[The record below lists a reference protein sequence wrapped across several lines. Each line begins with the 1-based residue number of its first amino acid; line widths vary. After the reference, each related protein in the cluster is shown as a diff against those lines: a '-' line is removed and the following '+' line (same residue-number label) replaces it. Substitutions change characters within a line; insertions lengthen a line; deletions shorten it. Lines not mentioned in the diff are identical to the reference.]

1 MGEEFLGL
9 LVYCIPALVT
19 GAIAFLF
26 FKEHTANENNRRN
39 FLLHQMHKKESFPV
53 RLQAFERLTL
63 FLERIS
69 AQQLMRRVAPIAPQ
83 PEAYKDLL
91 IQTIEQEY
99 EHNLSQQIYVSE
111 TCWRMLTTAKN
122 SSIQRIQNFEVI
134 ESIKTA
140 QDMRAPLFET
150 LSQAKVS
157 PDMALVFLKEEVGL
171 LLK

>member
-1 MGEEFLGL
+1 MGEDFLGL

-26 FKEHTANENNRRN
+26 FREHVTNENNRRN
-39 FLLHQMHKKESFPV
+39 FLLHQMHKKEILPV

-69 AQQLMRRVAPIAPQ
+69 AHHLLQRVPPIAPQ

-111 TCWRMLTTAKN
+111 PCWRMITAAKN
-122 SSIQRIQNFEVI
+122 NSIQQIISFNV
-134 ESIKTA
+134 SDDIKSA
-140 QDMRAPLFET
+140 QDMSAPLFES

-157 PDMALVFLKEEVGL
+157 PQMALALLKEEVGL
-171 LLK
+171 LLN

>member
-1 MGEEFLGL
+1 MGEDFLGL

-26 FKEHTANENNRRN
+26 FREHVTNENNRRN
-39 FLLHQMHKKESFPV
+39 FLLHQMHKKEIFPV

-63 FLERIS
+63 FLERMS
-69 AQQLMRRVAPIAPQ
+69 AHHLLQRVPPIAPQ

-99 EHNLSQQIYVSE
+99 EHNLAQQIYISE
-111 TCWRMLTTAKN
+111 SCWRMITAAKN
-122 SSIQRIQNFEVI
+122 NSIQQIRSFNVSDE
-134 ESIKTA
+134 IKSA
-140 QDMRAPLFET
+140 RDMSAPLFES

-157 PDMALVFLKEEVGL
+157 PQMALALLKEEVGL
-171 LLK
+171 LLN

>member
-1 MGEEFLGL
+1 MGEDFLGL

-26 FKEHTANENNRRN
+26 FREHVTNENNRRN
-39 FLLHQMHKKESFPV
+39 FLLHQMHKKEILPV

-69 AQQLMRRVAPIAPQ
+69 AHHLLQRVPPIAPQ

-99 EHNLSQQIYVSE
+99 EHNLSQQIYISE
-111 TCWRMLTTAKN
+111 SCWRMITAAKN
-122 SSIQRIQNFEVI
+122 SSIQQIRSFNVSDE
-134 ESIKTA
+134 IKSA
-140 QDMRAPLFET
+140 QDMSPPLFES

-157 PDMALVFLKEEVGL
+157 PQMALALLKEEVGL
-171 LLK
+171 LLN

>member
-1 MGEEFLGL
+1 MGEDILGL
-9 LVYCIPALVT
+9 LMYCIPALVT

-26 FKEHTANENNRRN
+26 FREHVTNENNRRN
-39 FLLHQMHKKESFPV
+39 FLLHQMHKKEILPV

-69 AQQLMRRVAPIAPQ
+69 AHHLLQRVPPIAPQ

-99 EHNLSQQIYVSE
+99 EHNLSQQIYISE
-111 TCWRMLTTAKN
+111 SCWRMITAAKN
-122 SSIQRIQNFEVI
+122 SSIQQIRSFNVSDE
-134 ESIKTA
+134 IKSA
-140 QDMRAPLFET
+140 QDMSPPLFES

-157 PDMALVFLKEEVGL
+157 PQIALALLKEEVGL
-171 LLK
+171 LLN